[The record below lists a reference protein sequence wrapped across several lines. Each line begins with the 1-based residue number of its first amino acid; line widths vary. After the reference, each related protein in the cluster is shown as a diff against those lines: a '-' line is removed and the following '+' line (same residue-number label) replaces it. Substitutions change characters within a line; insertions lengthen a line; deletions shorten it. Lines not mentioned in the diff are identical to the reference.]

1 MKTSYISLFI
11 LTAGMLCSTGC
22 LWVLPD
28 GEVPPDLVGTQNTE
42 KEESVPLNDAEAAMS
57 GAIVRTLIRNGHSA
71 ESVPMAF
78 HVTSTKQNRT
88 FLNLL
93 HSTGMVRIVK
103 PDAALYLIDSYQK
116 NGVWELRVLKKN
128 GAVLL
133 KKTVK
138 YRLTP

>member
-1 MKTSYISLFI
+1 MKFSLFLI
-11 LTAGMLCSTGC
+11 LLTGLLLSSGC
-22 LWVLPD
+22 IWFVPE
-28 GEVPPDLVGTQNTE
+28 GEVPSELVGEQNT
-42 KEESVPLNDAEAAMS
+42 KPPEETVPLKEAEAAMS
-57 GAIVRTLIRNGHSA
+57 GAIVRTLIRNGHSTD
-71 ESVPMAF
+71 SVPMAF

-128 GAVLL
+128 GAVIL